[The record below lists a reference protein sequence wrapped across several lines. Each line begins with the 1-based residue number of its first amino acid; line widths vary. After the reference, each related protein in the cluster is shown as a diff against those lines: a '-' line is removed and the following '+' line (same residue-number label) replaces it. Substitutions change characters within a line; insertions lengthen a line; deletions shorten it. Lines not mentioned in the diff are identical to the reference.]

1 MVGKDGV
8 GSGDA
13 GEDWR
18 MLLLFEMDRRRRR
31 LARSSK
37 MRWRAARGALFSS
50 RADTTFRAVLD
61 DASTS
66 VHECGG
72 IGVLPVDEEAEVAK
86 VGCDPA
92 SLSIGAGVVVPEG
105 IWEQFKLV
113 AGDGGVGV
121 SPSSSEGLEAKRWG
135 GDEDSEVMPS
145 LSCILRLLMH
155 IS

>member
-1 MVGKDGV
+1 MR
-8 GSGDA
+8 
-13 GEDWR
+13 W
-18 MLLLFEMDRRRRR
+18 
-31 LARSSK
+31 SK
-37 MRWRAARGALFSS
+37 TCWRAAKGALSS
-50 RADTTFRAVLD
+50 PGADTTFRAVLD

-66 VHECGG
+66 ARKCGCV
-72 IGVLPVDEEAEVAK
+72 GVLLVDNDAEVAE

-145 LSCILRLLMH
+145 LSCILRLLMR
-155 IS
+155 IGWRSAVPGFPF